1 MPFGAQWES
10 FTIKTPFT
18 SQKSDWKQMV
28 KCAANKRAISYIK
41 PQGYNIRSNF
51 YEGISAEK

>member
-1 MPFGAQWES
+1 MQF
-10 FTIKTPFT
+10 K
-18 SQKSDWKQMV
+18 D
-28 KCAANKRAISYIK
+28 ANILHVIISYIK